1 MMTDDFDTSGKRL
14 EEKSLDAKQALKY
27 AEDLS
32 KVYGSL
38 QQSEKRYRALFEHS
52 PTCLWEED
60 LSQVKERI
68 DELRDTGASNLR
80 KYFEENP
87 EEVDHCNGLIK
98 ILDAN
103 QATLELYEAVSK
115 EDFSRGLNQIRGK
128 KEHDIVREELIALAE
143 GKPFETQ
150 CVNYTLKD
158 REIHVLIKASIPPG
172 YETTWSTVLISVHDL
187 TEQMRAEF
195 LKEMF
200 GRYLSEEVM
209 NTLLDNPDSVK
220 LGGEKRDV
228 TIMMTDLRGFT
239 SLSERLDP
247 KQVVQLL
254 NIYFEV
260 MVDILLKYNAT
271 INEIVGDSLLV
282 IFGAPQHMP
291 DRAERAIACAI
302 GMQNAMAR
310 VNDANRSQGLPEI
323 EMGIGM
329 NDAEVIVG
337 NLGSR
342 KRSKYGVVG
351 SGVNITSRIES
362 YTVGGQILISESM
375 YKKVMDVLRINDQME
390 VHAKG
395 SEAPMTLYDVGGMSG
410 KYNLTLD
417 RETLELVPLL
427 RELPVLYSVLEE
439 SKTVGKDEQKGSI
452 LRLSPRSAEI
462 RLKTV
467 LEPMTNLKLNLCDV
481 RDDLSQRDFFAKII
495 KVSSEDKQTY
505 ILRFT
510 SVPPEISAYFQALCQ
525 YGAKEED

>member
-1 MMTDDFDTSGKRL
+1 MADDNDTTGK
-14 EEKSLDAKQALKY
+14 EIDGKTLDAKQALKY

-60 LSQVKERI
+60 LSQVKKRI
-68 DELRDTGASNLR
+68 DELRDSGASNLR
-80 KYFEENP
+80 RYFEENP
-87 EEVDHCNGLIK
+87 EEVDHCNGLTK

-103 QATLELYEAVSK
+103 QATLELYEAGSK
-115 EDFSRGLNQIRGK
+115 EDFSKGLNQIRGK
-128 KEHDIVREELIALAE
+128 KGHDIVREELIALAE
-143 GKPFETQ
+143 GNPFETR
-150 CVNYTLKD
+150 CIHHTLKD

-172 YETTWSTVLISVHDL
+172 YETTWSRVLISVHDL
-187 TEQMRAEF
+187 TEQMKAEF

-209 NTLLDNPDSVK
+209 DTLLDDPDSVK
-220 LGGEKRDV
+220 LGGEKRNV

-247 KQVVQLL
+247 KQVTQLL

-260 MVDILLKYNAT
+260 MVEILLKYNAT
-271 INEIVGDSLLV
+271 INEIVGDSFLV
-282 IFGAPQHMP
+282 LFGAPQHMP
-291 DRAERAIACAI
+291 DRAERAVACAI
-302 GMQNAMAR
+302 EMQNAMVG
-310 VNDANRSQGLPEI
+310 VNDSNRSQGLPEI
-323 EMGIGM
+323 EMGIGI

-375 YKKVMDVLRINDQME
+375 HKKVGPILRIDDRME
-390 VHAKG
+390 VRAKG
-395 SEAPMTLYDVGGMSG
+395 SEAPLTLYEVGGIGG
-410 KYNLTLD
+410 KYNLALD
-417 RETLELVPLL
+417 RETSSLVGLT
-427 RELPVLYSVLEE
+427 RELPVRYSVLEDTKHFGE
-439 SKTVGKDEQKGSI
+439 DNQKGYI
-452 LRLSPRSAEI
+452 FRLSPRSAEI
-462 RLKTV
+462 RLETA
-467 LEPMTNLKLNLCDV
+467 LEPMINLKLNLSDV
-481 RDDLSQRDFFAKII
+481 SDDLCQKDFFAKII
-495 KVSSEDKQTY
+495 KDSSEDKQTY
-505 ILRFT
+505 TLRFT

-525 YGAKEED
+525 YGTREEG